1 MDLFLKKNRHLT
13 YFISFTL
20 RISKDRDFIYCDV
33 LQDSIL
39 MFSEKL
45 LYNLKDIKNFW
56 KNSIFIIR
64 EKFSRRINK
73 S

>member
-20 RISKDRDFIYCDV
+20 RISKDRDFIHCDV